1 MCSDYM
7 DTQQEMFQFVTV
19 TLESPLYL
27 LIQRH
32 YTSVPLFFLEAVVR
46 KNGKENRNQKIS
58 GDTVLSWSLQWK
70 M

>member
-32 YTSVPLFFLEAVVR
+32 YTLVPLFFFFGSSCEE
-46 KNGKENRNQKIS
+46 K
-58 GDTVLSWSLQWK
+58 WK
-70 M
+70 RE